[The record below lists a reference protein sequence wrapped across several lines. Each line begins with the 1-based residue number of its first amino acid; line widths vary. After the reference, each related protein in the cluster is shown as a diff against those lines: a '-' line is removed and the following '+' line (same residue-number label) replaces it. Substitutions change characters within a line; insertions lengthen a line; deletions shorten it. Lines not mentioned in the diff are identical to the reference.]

1 LYVYHGLKIQWL
13 TSTAP
18 YIADQS
24 KLSKVPAIQEYEI
37 DLPKSGVSGDMRIRI
52 PDEMMPSE
60 PQALEY
66 FEYYFTNIHPF
77 VPVLC
82 QSEFYRSWNSERDS
96 LPPLILEAIFAC
108 TTGMLGHLR
117 ESGKWLALASSTSPH
132 ILACKRL
139 LIRN

>member
-1 LYVYHGLKIQWL
+1 MLENQQL
-13 TSTAP
+13 TSIAP

-24 KLSKVPAIQEYEI
+24 KLSKVPAIQEHEV
-37 DLPKSGVSGDMRIRI
+37 DLPNIGVSPDMRIRI

-82 QSEFYRSWNSERDS
+82 QADFYSSWNTERDS
-96 LPPLILEAIFAC
+96 LSPLLLEAIFAC
-108 TTGMLGHLR
+108 TTAMLGHLH
-117 ESGKWLALASSTSPH
+117 ESGKWLALASSTIIYMSRTAA
-132 ILACKRL
+132 IG
-139 LIRN
+139 